1 MIREKQRSVN
11 SGWGIVGILLAID
24 LAALYGIYLSVEADN
39 PAGIMTSIVVAVLAA
54 LMYPG
59 LFIVNLNEG
68 KVLQLFGAYKGTVR
82 EEGLRWANP
91 LYSKK
96 RVSLPHPELRECQVE
111 GKRQRRQP
119 DRNRRRG
126 GLARVRHRGSG
137 LRGARLRELPARADG
152 IGRPQPRLELHLRY
166 SREERGSLRGHTG
179 AVAEHLKREIQD
191 RLSKAGIEVLE
202 ARITHLAYAPEIAA
216 AMLQR
221 QQAGAII
228 AARQRIVEGA
238 VGMVQM
244 ALDMLS
250 QRGIVQLDD
259 ERKAAMVSNL
269 LVVLCGERG
278 TQPIVNAGTITSDLW
293 LIGNPFCCASIARC
307 STRSSAGRTTTCA
320 A

>member
-1 MIREKQRSVN
+1 MIREKQRSVA
-11 SGWGIVGILLAID
+11 SGWVVLPILLMLNAGTVY
-24 LAALYGIYLSVEADN
+24 AVYLNVKADN
-39 PAGIMTSIVVAVLAA
+39 EVGGIISIAAAVLIG
-54 LMYPG
+54 LLYIG
-59 LFIVNLNEG
+59 LFIVNPNEG
-68 KVLQLFGAYKGTVR
+68 KVLQLFGAYKGTVM

-96 RVSLPHPELRECQVE
+96 RVSLRIRNFESAKLKVNDNE
-111 GKRQRRQP
+111 GNPIEIAAVVVWRVVDTAEAVFEVHDYENYLHVQTESAV
-119 DRNRRRG
+119 RN
-126 GLARVRHRGSG
+126 LASSYTYDTH
-137 LRGARLRELPARADG
+137 D
-152 IGRPQPRLELHLRY
+152 
-166 SREERGSLRGHTG
+166 EERISLRGHTG

-191 RLSKAGIEVLE
+191 RLSKAGIEVME

-278 TQPIVNAGTITSDLW
+278 TQPIVNAGTIY
-293 LIGNPFCCASIARC
+293 
-307 STRSSAGRTTTCA
+307 
-320 A
+320 